1 MDIWNSFLYTV
12 NLEMISS
19 PELDVLILRRNKIYL
34 DRKIIYQKTHPSSLP
49 RAKTVPSRFQDTS
62 VRPNGLCCGYTSNNV
77 KFRNSLL
84 KSITMNVTHDMKL
97 YTEFFLLQQSPTA
110 IMREKFRTG
119 NPAMSENLVM
129 TSAYTVRTDFGSRG
143 KKLSRVVKGVPD
155 MYVFVIYFAIKKQ
168 SKCSRNNT

>member
-1 MDIWNSFLYTV
+1 MGIRNSFLCTV

-19 PELDVLILRRNKIYL
+19 PKLDVLILLRNKIYL
-34 DRKIIYQKTHPSSLP
+34 NRKIIYQNTHPSSLP

-62 VRPNGLCCGYTSNNV
+62 VRPNGLCCRYTSNNV

-97 YTEFFLLQQSPTA
+97 YTVFFLVQQSSIA
-110 IMREKFRTG
+110 IIGEKFRTG
-119 NPAMSENLVM
+119 NLAMPENLVM
-129 TSAYTVRTDFGSRG
+129 TSAYTVRTVFGSRG

-155 MYVFVIYFAIKKQ
+155 MYVFVIYF
-168 SKCSRNNT
+168 